1 MTTLGLRT
9 CMVERDEL
17 KRECEA
23 LRALV
28 VELGGDPD
36 VIDLREPGRDEAP
49 ATPEGGGR

>member
-9 CMVERDEL
+9 CIAERDEL
-17 KRECEA
+17 RRENEV
-23 LRALV
+23 LRALA

-36 VIDLREPGRDEAP
+36 VLDLRVPGRDEAP